1 MGVFSRSKCFLAVL
15 LVTVLSAWL
24 SGCYS
29 KIKGWSEESFRQ
41 ESFTES
47 VINHEGLALLPVIV
61 LMRSVEKT
69 PEKGGEIVSA
79 PYAPGKSAES
89 QEEKQANAASAYR
102 IILNETLLSQFQS
115 KLPAIRLITPG
126 DALIRFNDA
135 GLAAAYS
142 KFDTEF
148 TQTGLDANTLQSFGK
163 ALNSRFLFI
172 SIAVISEYK
181 TDASMTFIW
190 TIGRKSEFRSVKIS
204 GQIWDTETCQQLWE
218 GSGVGYNRLAP
229 FEGSPLLEE
238 MSSQAVKSLLEAIFR

>member
-1 MGVFSRSKCFLAVL
+1 MSVFPRSKSFLAVL

-29 KIKGWSEESFRQ
+29 KIKGWSEESFRR

-47 VINHEGLALLPVIV
+47 VINDAGLALLPVIV
-61 LMRSVEKT
+61 LMRPVEKG

-79 PYAPGKSAES
+79 PYAPGKSSEL
-89 QEEKQANAASAYR
+89 QEEKQANVASAYR

-115 KLPAIRLITPG
+115 RLPAIRLITPG

-148 TQTGLDANTLQSFGK
+148 TQTGLDARTLQSFGK

-172 SIAVISEYK
+172 STAAISEYK
-181 TDASMTFIW
+181 TDASMTLIW

-238 MSSQAVKSLLEAIFR
+238 MSSQAVKSLLEAIPR